1 MSHLKAAAPE
11 CVWVVQVGAVL
22 ALFGNSYVLYTY
34 MFQLNRAQRKEAT
47 TSLLAWAALAE
58 LVFCICLVAQEAS
71 FRIPNDPCAP
81 DAILHPDKV
90 LDAKD
95 CGPAPLYGAS
105 ALHGWPLWLPVQ
117 SAVEAENRFKTG
129 SVDMHEAGQR
139 GGKINHCKTMSFMF
153 QLMWS
158 ASDSFYFMISVDLF
172 LNLVTSPFG
181 SQKRRWFIYH
191 GWTWTLAVT
200 MAVLL
205 MFSGDW
211 GASENSILEDF
222 CWNVNFGAPHTDYKN
237 SNWPLLQLATYGIS
251 VVYVIFSVV
260 VMVLALFKVRR
271 GKLTEGQRRARGAK
285 ILEGLK
291 LVLACTVWW
300 VSIFLFYKFVVLPA
314 QENIIHPAGRK
325 SYDEL
330 DMQYR
335 KKQKHG
341 LTSHEACESG
351 GHDPNNNTCY
361 SNQNGSIGIRFFNP

>member
-1 MSHLKAAAPE
+1 M
-11 CVWVVQVGAVL
+11 WVVQVGAVL

-222 CWNVNFGAPHTDYKN
+222 CWNVNFGVPGTFGGPTSSS
-237 SNWPLLQLATYGIS
+237 SNWPTLQVATYGIS

-271 GKLTEGQRRARGAK
+271 GKLTEGQRLARGAT
-285 ILEGLK
+285 IREGRD
-291 LVLACTVWW
+291 LVGACTVWW
-300 VSIFLFYKFVVLPA
+300 VGFYLFYNFIVLPA
-314 QENIIHPAGRK
+314 QEKIIHPAGRLP
-325 SYDEL
+325 YDEP
-330 DMQYR
+330 DTQYR
-335 KKQKHG
+335 QKHPEYINY
-341 LTSHEACESG
+341 TACESG
-351 GHDPNNNTCY
+351 GHDACY
-361 SNQNGSIGIRFFNP
+361 SDQNGSIGIRFFNP